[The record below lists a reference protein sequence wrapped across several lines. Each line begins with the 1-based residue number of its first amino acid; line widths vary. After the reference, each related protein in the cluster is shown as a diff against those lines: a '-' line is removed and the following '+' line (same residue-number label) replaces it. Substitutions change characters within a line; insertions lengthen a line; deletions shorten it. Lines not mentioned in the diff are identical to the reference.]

1 MEKYNIFS
9 KHKDPDI
16 KRQQVLILHHFGYS
30 IENISEIVGYT
41 IRTIKRIITT
51 TMDFSIEKAKK
62 SFYNVP
68 VGGICYLFKFYD
80 DNGFCFSKIGATTK
94 NWEKRLARE
103 IKDYTN
109 KPYTKG
115 KVKGF
120 KSVIIYC
127 GEIPPEGMESFVRA
141 YFIKKYPL
149 NFVPNDRFMG
159 INISDEEFT
168 KIAKAYLE

>member
-120 KSVIIYC
+120 NLLLSIVGKFLPKVWKVLSGPILLKS
-127 GEIPPEGMESFVRA
+127 IP
-141 YFIKKYPL
+141 
-149 NFVPNDRFMG
+149 
-159 INISDEEFT
+159 
-168 KIAKAYLE
+168 